1 VLAGHVLARAEQD
14 PAATAE
20 WLGQLPSGDLFHSA
34 QYATGLM
41 QVWAETDSIAAS
53 QWLSEQSPGE
63 QRDAAIF
70 GFSESIQRFEPEAA
84 AAWANTILEKNS
96 MTGDRILPLV
106 IDAGDW
112 VDIDSPSDWTNAER
126 LLENEKITL
135 DDLGFQIKFTM

>member
-1 VLAGHVLARAEQD
+1 MPRQA
-14 PAATAE
+14 
-20 WLGQLPSGDLFHSA
+20 LPEVCW
-34 QYATGLM
+34 QTGY
-41 QVWAETDSIAAS
+41 VD
-53 QWLSEQSPGE
+53 
-63 QRDAAIF
+63 
-70 GFSESIQRFEPEAA
+70 